1 MTVVGFTSLTL
12 TDLPRARV
20 LAETWRAAHP
30 GWPLWAV
37 LVDRP
42 PQGFANRAVF
52 AGFDAVVAV
61 EALGIAHVLGWLF
74 GQERAEARAAA
85 RGAMARH
92 LLGLGAR
99 KVVYLAPEV
108 AVFHPLASLATR
120 DDAASVLLAPGDARG
135 DGFLAIRNDATGL
148 AFAEDWAARL
158 RADPGAAL
166 ATRAA
171 VVRDPGWNPTERVLA
186 RHPPRFS
193 ANGNMRVDGA
203 PLAFI
208 RFAKPEPTGAAA
220 ELWAWHARR
229 CAALAEPGLADDWW
243 HFSQFSDGTP
253 IPPSARRV
261 ARAHPDALAGFPDPF
276 DCAGDSFRAWLAAQA
291 PALPREAESPP

>member
-1 MTVVGFTSLTL
+1 MSVVGFTSLTL
-12 TDLPRARV
+12 ADLPQARV

-30 GWPLWAV
+30 GGPLWAV

-42 PQGFANRAVF
+42 PPGFANRAAF
-52 AGFDAVVAV
+52 AGYDAVIAV
-61 EALGIAHVLGWLF
+61 EALGIDHVLGWLF

-99 KVVYLAPEV
+99 MVVYLAPEV

-135 DGFLAIRNDATGL
+135 DGFLAIRNDAAGL

-166 ATRAA
+166 ATRAG
-171 VVRDPGWNPTERVLA
+171 VVRDPGWNPTERVFA
-186 RHPPRFS
+186 RHPPRFA
-193 ANGNMRVDGA
+193 ANGDIRVDGA

-208 RFAKPEPTGAAA
+208 RFAAPEPAGAAA

-229 CAALAEPGLADDWW
+229 CAALAEPGIDDGWW
-243 HFSQFSDGTP
+243 YFSRFSDGTP
-253 IPPSARRV
+253 IPPAARRF
-261 ARAHPDALAGFPDPF
+261 ARAHPDVLAGFPDPF
-276 DCAGDSFRAWLAAQA
+276 DCAGDSFRAWLAAQV
-291 PALPREAESPP
+291 PPREAESPP